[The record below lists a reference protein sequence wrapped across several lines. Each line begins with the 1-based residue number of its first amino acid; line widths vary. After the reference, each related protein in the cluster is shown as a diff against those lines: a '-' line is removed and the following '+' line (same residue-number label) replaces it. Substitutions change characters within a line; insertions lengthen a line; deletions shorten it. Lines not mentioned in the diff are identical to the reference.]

1 MITPT
6 TNDEF
11 LEENE
16 RLRLRLEESEA
27 VVEAIRNGIV
37 DAVVVSSTPGETV
50 YTLEGADR
58 PYRLLVEAMQQ
69 GVAVVNADGVI
80 LYCNPCLAGLFKM
93 SVEKV
98 TGCSV
103 DG

>member
-1 MITPT
+1 MIPLT
-6 TNDEF
+6 TDRD
-11 LEENE
+11 LLGENE

-37 DAVVVSSTPGETV
+37 DAVVVDSTPGEGI

-69 GVAVVNADGVI
+69 GVAVLNAEGVL
-80 LYCNPCLAGLFKM
+80 LYCNPCLADLFQM
-93 SVEKV
+93 SVENM
-98 TGCSV
+98 TGATV
-103 DG
+103 D